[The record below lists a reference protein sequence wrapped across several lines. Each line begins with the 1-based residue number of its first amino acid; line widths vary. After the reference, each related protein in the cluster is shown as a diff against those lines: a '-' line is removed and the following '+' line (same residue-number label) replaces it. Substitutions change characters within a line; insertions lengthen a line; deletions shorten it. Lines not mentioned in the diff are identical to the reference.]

1 MQKTISH
8 AFPLCDVTW
17 CNQGQ
22 LSIPNA
28 HLESWLLNTGSLTQ
42 RLQTQCEHFKVQVV
56 SQRQELATPAEYFEL
71 GVSNTSQHKEGWQV
85 REVILHGDHQPWVLA
100 RSIIPQALCEAD
112 FLDLGDKPLGHLI
125 FNDDR
130 FKRQPFQIMCIQ
142 PDEVFLREYGLPPLT
157 DIWGRRSVFRYQR
170 HAMMVAELFLPNA
183 PAYRDSNFDR

>member
-8 AFPLCDVTW
+8 AFPLGDVTW
-17 CNQGQ
+17 SNQGR

-42 RLQTQCEHFKVQVV
+42 RLQTRCNDFKVQLV
-56 SQRQELATPAEYFEL
+56 SQRQELATPAEYIQL
-71 GVSNTSQHKEGWQV
+71 GVSKMSQQKENWQV
-85 REVILHGDHQPWVLA
+85 REVILHGDNQPWVFA

-112 FLDLGDKPLGHLI
+112 FLELGDKPLGHLI

-130 FKRQPFQIMCIQ
+130 FKRQPFQLMCLQ
-142 PDEVFLREYGLPPLT
+142 PDEAFLHEYGLPPLT
-157 DIWGRRSVFRYQR
+157 EIWGRRSVFCYQQY
-170 HAMMVAELFLPNA
+170 AMMVAELFLPKA